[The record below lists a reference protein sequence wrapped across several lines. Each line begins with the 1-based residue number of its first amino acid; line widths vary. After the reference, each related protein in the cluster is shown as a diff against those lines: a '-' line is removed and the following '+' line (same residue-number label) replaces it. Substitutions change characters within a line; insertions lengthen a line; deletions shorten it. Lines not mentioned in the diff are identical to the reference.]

1 MFPDVIN
8 NNSEM
13 MCVLFFIVISMGGYY
28 MYLYRE
34 YQKTKDSFEMKRYV
48 PLCPDY
54 WSITE
59 DSNPTSDSPTIKC
72 SNDKKIGRCNYN
84 DPKDFSTDLYKD
96 DIAKCKWSKYCN
108 APWEGIDNLC
118 ADLTSNKL

>member
-1 MFPDVIN
+1 MIRDALN
-8 NNSEM
+8 NNIEM
-13 MCVLFFIVISMGGYY
+13 VIVILLIVFGMGGYY
-28 MYLYRE
+28 IYLYRE

-72 SNDKKIGRCNYN
+72 RNDKKIGRCNYN